1 MSETLNRHQKK
12 ALNFLLGFMDQ
23 EERESFKEYTSSVYG
38 EILGTKGLKAAR
50 FWFWRQF
57 IRSLPGLVAKSIIG
71 DISMLKNYL
80 KIALRSIQR
89 HKGFSFINLT
99 GLAVGLAAFILIAIY
114 VQYELSFDRYHENSN
129 RIYRVIRPGRAVTP
143 PPLGPTLMEE
153 FPEVI
158 SAARIIM
165 SQNVLVSP
173 GEENYLED
181 KVYWADPET
190 FDIFTIPFIK
200 GNPKTS
206 LTDPSAILLSEST
219 ARKYFGNKDPM
230 EKILSIGQG
239 RYDYKVSGVFH
250 DMPPNSHFV
259 MDVILPLTSYFQIT
273 KSDRTSWYKNYVYT
287 YFLLQEGVHPE
298 SLENKFPA
306 FIKKFKYK
314 GSAVEGRDIPTWSAQ
329 PLNKIHL
336 HSHLRQEIEAKNDV
350 KYIFLFFFFFFLIL
364 FIACVNYMN
373 LATARSTQR
382 GKEVGMRKVVGAKRA
397 QLMKQFLGESVAMA
411 LLSMMIS
418 IILVLIILP
427 VFNRLVERQLS
438 LNPAANL
445 QLFFG
450 LVVIT
455 IFAGLFAGSYPAVVI
470 SGFKPISVLRR
481 AFTKS
486 SKGSSLRNILV
497 LMQFSITVILIFCTL
512 IVREQLH
519 FIKNTDMGYSKDQI
533 ITISVHD
540 RAVRKNI
547 KTIKTELLRSSDV
560 LGVSTSDSL
569 PNNIDT
575 FTHPD
580 WLNTDPDS
588 DIAIYYNT
596 ADYDFIHL
604 FGIKIVEGRNFSED
618 FPSDKNGAFLINEA
632 AVKAAGW
639 ESPIGREIAHWRGDT
654 GKIVGIIEDFHLHSL
669 HSPIDPLYIF
679 LDESDFSYISIK
691 IKSASIPATID
702 YVKGI
707 MKKFSPRYPF
717 VYSFFD
723 DLFEKAYKTE
733 QRMFTIFGSF
743 SILAIIIA
751 CLGLFGLISFAT
763 EQRTK
768 EIGIRKVL
776 GASVQGIVGLLITK
790 FIKWVLM
797 ANIIAWPL
805 AYFAM
810 NKWLQNFA
818 YRTDM
823 SIWIFIISGLTAL
836 AIALLTVS
844 YQSIKA
850 ATANPVDSLRYE

>member
-1 MSETLNRHQKK
+1 VK
-12 ALNFLLGFMDQ
+12 
-23 EERESFKEYTSSVYG
+23 
-38 EILGTKGLKAAR
+38 
-50 FWFWRQF
+50 
-57 IRSLPGLVAKSIIG
+57 G
-71 DISMLKNYL
+71 DIRMFKNYL
-80 KIALRSIQR
+80 KIALRSLKR

-99 GLAVGLAAFILIAIY
+99 CLAVGLAAFILIAMY
-114 VQYELSFDRYHENSN
+114 VQYELSFDKYHENSN

-143 PPLGPTLMEE
+143 PPLGPTLMDE

-158 SAARIIM
+158 SASRIII
-165 SQNVLVSP
+165 SQNVLVSS

-190 FDIFTIPFIK
+190 FNIFTIPFIK

-206 LTDPSAILLSEST
+206 LADPSAILLSEST
-219 ARKYFGNKDPM
+219 AKKYFGNKDPM
-230 EKILSIGQG
+230 EKILRIGE

-259 MDVILPLTSYFQIT
+259 MDVILPLTRYFQIT
-273 KSDRTSWYKNYVYT
+273 KNDMTSWYKNYIYT

-306 FIKKFKYK
+306 FLKKFKYE
-314 GSAVEGRDIPTWSAQ
+314 GSVVEGRDIPTWSAQ

-336 HSHLRQEIEAKNDV
+336 HSHLRQEIEANNDM
-350 KYIFLFFFFFFLIL
+350 KYIFLFSSLAFLIL

-373 LATARSTQR
+373 LATARSAQR
-382 GKEVGMRKVVGAKRA
+382 GNEVGMRKVVGAKRG
-397 QLMKQFLGESVAMA
+397 QLMKQFLGESVAMT

-418 IILVLIILP
+418 IIMVLIILP
-427 VFNRLVERQLS
+427 AFNRLVERQLS
-438 LNPAANL
+438 LNPATNL
-445 QLFFG
+445 QLFLG
-450 LVVIT
+450 LIVIT
-455 IFAGLFAGSYPAVVI
+455 IFVGLFAGSYPAVVI
-470 SGFKPISVLRR
+470 SGFKPISVLNR
-481 AFTKS
+481 AFIKS

-497 LMQFSITVILIFCTL
+497 LSQFSITVILIFCTL
-512 IVREQLH
+512 IVREQLN
-519 FIKNTDMGYSKDQI
+519 FIKNTDLGYSKDQI

-540 RAVRKNI
+540 RAIHKNI

-588 DIAIYYNT
+588 DIVIYYNT

-632 AVKAAGW
+632 AVKTAGW
-639 ESPIGREIAHWRGDT
+639 ESPIDREIAHWRGDT
-654 GKIVGIIEDFHLHSL
+654 GKIVGIMEDFHLHSL
-669 HSPIDPLYIF
+669 HCPIDPLYIF
-679 LDESDFSYISIK
+679 FDESDFSYISIK

-723 DLFEKAYKTE
+723 DLFEKAYQTE

-743 SILAIIIA
+743 AFLAIIIA

-763 EQRTK
+763 EQRAK

-776 GASVQGIVGLLITK
+776 GASVQGLVGLLMTK

-797 ANIIAWPL
+797 ANIIAWPV
-805 AYFAM
+805 AYYFM

-818 YRTDM
+818 YRTNM
-823 SIWIFIISGLTAL
+823 SIWIFLLSGFAAL
-836 AIALLTVS
+836 MIALLTVS
-844 YQSIKA
+844 YQTIKA